1 MAAPALS
8 LRLGAIYF
16 SYFVYVG
23 ASGPYLSLYLAWLG
37 RSAAQIGLLLG
48 AMQCARIV
56 APTLWAHAAART
68 ARPVRT
74 LRLSLLLGLLILS
87 ALPFV
92 DSLVL
97 MAAVLFAQAICAG
110 GAMPLVES
118 LTMAA
123 VRSRPAAYGGIRLW
137 GSVGFICAVTLVG
150 MQLDRFGVGS
160 LIATLVIALMAALG
174 CACTLADESGAP
186 RASVEPWHALLRN
199 RAVARL
205 LLACFLMNVA
215 HGPFYAFFS
224 IHLASL
230 DFSTTGIGLL
240 WSVGVLAEISVF
252 WLQPRWAGRWSMER
266 VHAFSLACAV
276 VRFALIALCAGSLP
290 ALLLAQLLHAATFGT
305 WHVSALAILQR
316 ECPEANRGQ
325 AQALYM
331 GVSFGAGGM
340 IGSLLSGALWDALG
354 AWTFLGAAGCALMGL
369 LVFAGRGRIG
379 TAHS

>member
-1 MAAPALS
+1 MPAPALS

-16 SYFVYVG
+16 TYFVYVG
-23 ASGPYLSLYLAWLG
+23 ASGPYLSLYLSWLG

-56 APTLWAHAAART
+56 APTLWAHRAARS

-74 LRLSLLLGLLILS
+74 LRISLVLGTLIM
-87 ALPFV
+87 ATLPFV
-92 DSLVL
+92 DSLGL
-97 MAAVLFAQAICAG
+97 MAAVLFAQAMCAG

-123 VRSRPAAYGGIRLW
+123 VRARPAAYGGIRLW
-137 GSVGFICAVTLVG
+137 GSVGFICAVMLVG
-150 MQLDRFGVGS
+150 MQLDHFGVGS
-160 LIATLVIALMAALG
+160 LLTTLVVSLLAALG
-174 CACTLADESGAP
+174 FACTLVDERGERRSA
-186 RASVEPWHALLRN
+186 VEPWHALLRN

-205 LLACFLMNVA
+205 LLACFLMSMA

-224 IHLASL
+224 IHLAAL
-230 DFSTTGIGLL
+230 GFSKTVIGLL

-252 WLQPRWAGRWSMER
+252 WLQPRWAGRWSIDR
-266 VHAFSLACAV
+266 VHAVSLGCAV
-276 VRFALIALCAGSLP
+276 VRFAVVAVCGASLP
-290 ALLLAQLLHAATFGT
+290 VLVLTQLLHAATFGT
-305 WHVSALAILQR
+305 WHVSAMAILQR

-340 IGSLLSGALWDALG
+340 TGSLLSGAAWDLLG
-354 AWTFLGAAGCALMGL
+354 AWTFLGAAACALLGL
-369 LVFAGRGRIG
+369 MVFAGRGRMRL
-379 TAHS
+379 TPS